1 MFVYNPALLLHGTWA
16 EIIIAVVQLAIGT
29 YFLAIM
35 VAGFFKS
42 ELNAL
47 ERTLL
52 FAAALSLIAP
62 EMISSI
68 VGAVVGV
75 AVLLFSARN
84 AKGDKSPRGAAA

>member
-1 MFVYNPALLLHGTWA
+1 MRARKSFLRYPPLLLHGTWQ
-16 EIIIAVVQLAIGT
+16 EILISVLQLAVGT

-42 ELNAL
+42 ELNWF
-47 ERTLL
+47 ERTVL
-52 FAAALSLIAP
+52 FAAALCLIAP

-68 VGAVVGV
+68 IGAVVGI

-84 AKGDKSPRGAAA
+84 ARKGAVA